1 MMYIGR
7 NKNRPVWRLLLLTA
21 VMAICLGRP
30 FTARAYIQTQGT
42 VVGDSAVIRKEANA
56 NSNAIASI
64 LKGDTVTINNEET
77 GADGAVWYKVFV
89 DANTLGYVRGDLI
102 QKEGSSGTATITP
115 TTSTDTQ
122 SDTTPTAPDL
132 TNNGGTSGSEVNKD
146 LAVGVNT
153 AVTPIQSQ
161 SASVTNDN
169 VRVRAEASANA
180 GIVTKVRQSTAI
192 TVNGQANGDDGK
204 VWYRASF
211 IADGSEVSGFIRAD
225 FVQLTEEVVVIDDTA
240 PEEAPEEPVETPVEE
255 PVEEPPV
262 NADYQLVY
270 EPDDAGINDW
280 YLYNN
285 IDNKKNKLS
294 EILEAADANG
304 EAVENAEARLKRDK
318 IIIIILA
325 VVVVF
330 LALTVTLLLFKIRD
344 MYYEDFDED
353 DEDEYDL
360 RRPQNHEPRT
370 VKPVQKERPAARPRP
385 SGSQN
390 RPANSQVRQGGTQ
403 NRPANGQPRQG
414 GVQNR
419 PANGQPRQGA
429 AQNRPVNG
437 QPRQGAAQNRPAN
450 GQPRQGGAQNRP
462 VNGRQT
468 GPQNRGGSGT
478 VKEAGWK
485 HKNFMM
491 EEDDME
497 FEFLNWDGEER

>member
-1 MMYIGR
+1 MRYIGR
-7 NKNRPVWRLLLLTA
+7 NKTRLVWRLLLLTA
-21 VMAICLGRP
+21 VMAVCLGRP
-30 FTARAYIQTQGT
+30 VTVRAYIQTQGT
-42 VVGDSAVIRKEANA
+42 VVADSAVIRKEANA

-102 QKEGSSGTATITP
+102 QKEGSSGTVTIAPVTP
-115 TTSTDTQ
+115 
-122 SDTTPTAPDL
+122 SDTPSETTPAAPDS
-132 TNNGGTSGSEVNKD
+132 NNGGTSGSEVNKD

-153 AVTPIQSQ
+153 TVTPIQSQ

-169 VRVRAEASANA
+169 VRVRAEASASA

-204 VWYRASF
+204 VWYRVSF
-211 IADGSEVSGFIRAD
+211 IADGSEVSGFIRSD
-225 FVQLTEEVVVIDDTA
+225 YVQLSEDVVVIDETA
-240 PEEAPEEPVETPVEE
+240 SAPEEPSEQPPETVEPPVDT
-255 PVEEPPV
+255 PPV
-262 NADYQLVY
+262 NADYELVY

-280 YLYNN
+280 YLHNN

-304 EAVENAEARLKRDK
+304 DAIENAEAQMKKDK

-325 VVVVF
+325 VILVF

-344 MYYEDFDED
+344 MYYEDFGEYD
-353 DEDEYDL
+353 DEEDEV
-360 RRPQNHEPRT
+360 RRPQNREPRT

-385 SGSQN
+385 VENPPRSQRPQS
-390 RPANSQVRQGGTQ
+390 RPANGQSGTARTQSRPAGTQSRAANSQSRPAGTQ
-403 NRPANGQPRQG
+403 NRPVNSQPRPAG
-414 GVQNR
+414 TQNR
-419 PANGQPRQGA
+419 NGAKPG
-429 AQNRPVNG
+429 
-437 QPRQGAAQNRPAN
+437 
-450 GQPRQGGAQNRP
+450 
-462 VNGRQT
+462 
-468 GPQNRGGSGT
+468 
-478 VKEAGWK
+478 KEAGWK
-485 HKNFMM
+485 PKNFMM